1 MGASL
6 DLSQLRLGSSPAQ
19 RRFAQRNPAGQKGR
33 DYTSNRNVP
42 FSKRMYVNCARFNS
56 NYSYVFEV
64 YPHFLH
70 FCARHFNFVLLHQS
84 PDTEYVRVVS
94 HRASKRGRRIHSK
107 EWLHMHAKVRR
118 QRHLETKPDNKNTN
132 DNVNRHD

>member
-6 DLSQLRLGSSPAQ
+6 DLSQLRLEHSPAQ

-42 FSKRMYVNCARFNS
+42 FSKRTYVNCARFNS

-70 FCARHFNFVLLHQS
+70 FCARHFNFVLLPQS
-84 PDTEYVRVVS
+84 PCRHGICASSVTSSFKAWKTYVFIQKS
-94 HRASKRGRRIHSK
+94 GFICTPSKKTTPFG
-107 EWLHMHAKVRR
+107 
-118 QRHLETKPDNKNTN
+118 NKA
-132 DNVNRHD
+132 RK